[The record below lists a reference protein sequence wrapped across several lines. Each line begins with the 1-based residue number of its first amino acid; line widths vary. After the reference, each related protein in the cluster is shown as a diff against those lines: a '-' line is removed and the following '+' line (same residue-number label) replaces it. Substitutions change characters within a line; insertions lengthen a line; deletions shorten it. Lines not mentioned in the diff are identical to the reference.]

1 MIQDKLKQLSE
12 MKREL
17 SIEEK
22 MLDYY
27 TTHAPEGKVTFT
39 MQVADSIN
47 RQAYEKK
54 KQLIADLEKEIAREG
69 EIINLHFTIPD
80 LPSGMMP
87 LSAFNHFT
95 QNLDETLRL
104 IGEDIIRKIT
114 ALSRPADGKG
124 NFIIPQSNSSP

>member
-27 TTHAPEGKVTFT
+27 TNHAPEGKVTFT

-69 EIINLHFTIPD
+69 EIINLHFK
-80 LPSGMMP
+80 
-87 LSAFNHFT
+87 
-95 QNLDETLRL
+95 
-104 IGEDIIRKIT
+104 IGR
-114 ALSRPADGKG
+114 AHV
-124 NFIIPQSNSSP
+124 

>member
-1 MIQDKLKQLSE
+1 MIQDKLKRLSE

-27 TTHAPEGKVTFT
+27 TTHAPKGKVTFT

-69 EIINLHFTIPD
+69 EIINFIS
-80 LPSGMMP
+80 PSP
-87 LSAFNHFT
+87 TSP
-95 QNLDETLRL
+95 
-104 IGEDIIRKIT
+104 
-114 ALSRPADGKG
+114 PA
-124 NFIIPQSNSSP
+124 